1 MEKKTNCRSVRMRA
15 ISNRKGTGIKLE
27 KKNVCII
34 GYGSFGTAISILLA
48 GKGHSVSVTDMNKE
62 LLANCKAEGEN
73 SRYLRGAKIPEGINY
88 ILEENGETGSLNEAL
103 RKADIVVF
111 AVPAQVFRSAFSG
124 TCNLI
129 PDDAIVVDVAK
140 GIEIESL
147 KRLSEVAEELKT
159 GTRYVSLS
167 GPSHAEEVGIG
178 LPTTVAVASDD
189 GEAAKTIQEAFSTD
203 RFRVYTNDDVIGV
216 ELGGSLKNIMALGAG
231 ISDGLG
237 FGDNAKAALMTRG
250 MAEIM
255 RLGVAMGAK
264 EETFAGLTGVGDLIV
279 TCTSMHSRN
288 RRCGMLIG
296 QGHPVDEAIK
306 EVGMVVE
313 GVYTC
318 EAACKLADKFGVDM
332 PITKSIKACLDGKL
346 APLDAIDNLMLRSLK
361 NE

>member
-1 MEKKTNCRSVRMRA
+1 MNAS
-15 ISNRKGTGIKLE
+15 E
-27 KKNVCII
+27 KKNICII

-48 GKGHSVSVTDMNKE
+48 TKGYSVTATDMNKE
-62 LLANCKAEGEN
+62 LLANCKKDREN
-73 SRYLRGAKIPEGINY
+73 KRYLPGANIPEGVDFVIQESDDKRE
-88 ILEENGETGSLNEAL
+88 LRSAL
-103 RKADIVVF
+103 DNSEIIVF

-124 TCNLI
+124 IARFI

-147 KRLSEVAEELKT
+147 KRLSEVAEEVKP

-167 GPSHAEEVGIG
+167 GPSHAEEVGVF
-178 LPTTVAVASDD
+178 LPTTVAVSSLDP
-189 GEAAKTIQEAFSTD
+189 EAAKAVQEAFSTE
-203 RFRVYTNDDVIGV
+203 RFRVYTNDDIIGV
-216 ELGGSLKNIMALGAG
+216 ELGGSLKNILALGAG

>member
-1 MEKKTNCRSVRMRA
+1 MS
-15 ISNRKGTGIKLE
+15 SNKSSME

-48 GKGHSVSVTDMNKE
+48 NKGHSVIATDMNKE
-62 LLANCKAEGEN
+62 LLSNCKKEREN
-73 SRYLRGAKIPEGINY
+73 SRYLPGARIPEGINY
-88 ILEENGETGSLNEAL
+88 IIEDSDDGRELAKAL
-103 RKADIVVF
+103 SDADIVVF
-111 AVPAQVFRSAFSG
+111 AVPAQVFRKAFSG
-124 TCNLI
+124 VSHLI
-129 PDDAIVVDVAK
+129 SDDTIIVDVAK
-140 GIEIESL
+140 GIEIDSL
-147 KRLSEVAEELKT
+147 KRLSEVAEEIKPNV
-159 GTRYVSLS
+159 RYVSLS
-167 GPSHAEEVGIG
+167 GPSHAEEVGIS
-178 LPTTVAVASDD
+178 LPTTVAVSSSDAD
-189 GEAAKTIQEAFSTD
+189 AAREVQEAFSTE
-203 RFRVYTNDDVIGV
+203 RFRVYTNDDIVGV
-216 ELGGSLKNIMALGAG
+216 ELGGSLKNILALGAG

-255 RLGVAMGAK
+255 RLGTAMGAK

-296 QGHPVDEAIK
+296 QGKPVDEAIK

-318 EAACKLADKFGVDM
+318 EAACKLADKYGVEM

-346 APLDAIDNLMLRSLK
+346 SPIESIDNLMLRSLK

>member
-1 MEKKTNCRSVRMRA
+1 MTDF
-15 ISNRKGTGIKLE
+15 E

-62 LLANCKAEGEN
+62 LLMNCRETGEN
-73 SRYLRGAKIPEGINY
+73 SRYLPGAKIPSGINY
-88 ILEENGETGSLNEAL
+88 IIEESENKKEIAAALEES
-103 RKADIVVF
+103 DIVVF
-111 AVPAQVFRSAFSG
+111 AVPAQVFRAAFAGISD
-124 TCNLI
+124 LI
-129 PDDAIVVDVAK
+129 PEDAIVVDVAK

-147 KRLSEVAEELKT
+147 KRLSEVAEEVRP

-189 GEAAKTIQEAFSTD
+189 EKAAKTIQKAFSTE
-203 RFRVYTNDDVIGV
+203 RFRVYTNDDILGV

-288 RRCGMLIG
+288 RRCGILLG
-296 QGHPVDEAIK
+296 EGVPVEEAMK

-318 EAACKLADKFGVDM
+318 EAACKLADKLGVDM

-346 APLDAIDNLMLRSLK
+346 TPGEAIDNLMLRSLK
-361 NE
+361 SE

>member
-1 MEKKTNCRSVRMRA
+1 MNSFEKKK
-15 ISNRKGTGIKLE
+15 I
-27 KKNVCII
+27 CII

-62 LLANCKAEGEN
+62 LLANCRETGEN
-73 SRYLRGAKIPEGINY
+73 SRYLPGAKIPEGINY
-88 ILEENGETGSLNEAL
+88 IIEESGDGKELGEAL
-103 RKADIVVF
+103 SEAEIVVF

-124 TCNLI
+124 VCDMI
-129 PDDAIVVDVAK
+129 PADTIVVDVAK

-147 KRLSEVAEELKT
+147 KRLSEVAEEVKP

-178 LPTTVAVASDD
+178 LPTTVAVASEDPD
-189 GEAAKTIQEAFSTD
+189 AAKTIQEAFSTD
-203 RFRVYTNDDVIGV
+203 RFRVYTNDDIVGV

-250 MAEIM
+250 MAEIK
-255 RLGVAMGAK
+255 RLGLAMGAK

-288 RRCGMLIG
+288 RRCGILIG
-296 QGHPVDEAIK
+296 EGVPVEDAIK

-313 GVYTC
+313 GVFTC
-318 EAACKLADKFGVDM
+318 EAACKLADKLGVDM
-332 PITKSIKACLDGKL
+332 PISKSIKACLDGKL
-346 APLDAIDNLMLRSLK
+346 TPGDAIDNLMMRSLK
-361 NE
+361 SE